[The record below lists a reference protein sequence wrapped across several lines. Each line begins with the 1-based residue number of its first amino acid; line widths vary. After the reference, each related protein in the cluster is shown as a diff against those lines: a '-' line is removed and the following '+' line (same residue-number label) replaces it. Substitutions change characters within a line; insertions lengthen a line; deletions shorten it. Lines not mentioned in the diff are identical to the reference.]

1 MKILERVQT
10 YITVDV
16 EAALI
21 RGKQYIIEI
30 GAVKWLPDGSTETF
44 TQLIQPYKFKKLNA
58 HIQQLTGITTEQL
71 LDAPS
76 FKEAFYKFK
85 RWCKTDYLLLT
96 FGEFDRKVLEEELT
110 RNYMKKDCLYPMV
123 DFQQKYMIANA
134 MKEQPSLG
142 GLMTQ
147 LGLTNETQHRALA
160 DAWSLL
166 KIFQQV
172 NGDVLLQQQQTKHFV
187 LLLTNFRM
195 LDTTYELVISTTE
208 CSVEQGHVQI
218 HQMETFREEL
228 PFTVSQQVRTFAEG
242 EPETVE
248 VIKIT
253 PSSNAK
259 TFLQDISASIHGRIL
274 ISRSPLRSISKILK
288 LHQVTL
294 PKTEVMTLVNLLKK
308 EDDVAKF
315 NISEE
320 TTHAYEAKIMRLLN
334 KFERPIIEEFH
345 KRDLLGERTNAL
357 SRI

>member
-1 MKILERVQT
+1 MKILGRVQT

-58 HIQQLTGITTEQL
+58 HIQQLTGIKTEQL
-71 LDAPS
+71 VDAPS

-85 RWCKTDYLLLT
+85 RWCKNDYLLLT

-110 RNYMKKDCLYPMV
+110 RNYMNKDCLYPMV

-134 MKEQPSLG
+134 IKEQPSLG
-142 GLMTQ
+142 GLMAQ
-147 LGLTNETQHRALA
+147 LGLTNDTQHRALA

-166 KIFQQV
+166 QIFQQV
-172 NGDVLLQQQQTKHFV
+172 NGEVLIQQQQTKKFM

-195 LDTTYELVISTTE
+195 LEETYELVISTTE
-208 CSVEQGHVQI
+208 CSIEHGQI
-218 HQMETFREEL
+218 QTHRMITLREEL
-228 PFTVSQQVRTFAEG
+228 PFKVIQQVRTSAEG
-242 EPETVE
+242 ETETVE
-248 VIKIT
+248 VTKIT
-253 PSSNAK
+253 PSANAK
-259 TFLQDISASIHGRIL
+259 TFLQDISESVHGRIL

-294 PKTEVMTLVNLLKK
+294 PKTEVMTLVNLLGN
-308 EDDVAKF
+308 EDYVAKF
-315 NISEE
+315 NLLEE
-320 TTHAYEAKIMRLLN
+320 STHAYEARIMRLLN
-334 KFERPIIEEFH
+334 KFEQPIIEEFH
-345 KRDLLGERTNAL
+345 KRALLEDVL
-357 SRI
+357 VEV